1 MYDHLT
7 YWFITLLI
15 AYKPT
20 INFFLQKR
28 LMIML
33 MCIINHLELSY
44 SRGEVK
50 DFSNIHTFFCN
61 LCKEREPNEEGGGR
75 HGHERF

>member
-1 MYDHLT
+1 
-7 YWFITLLI
+7 
-15 AYKPT
+15 
-20 INFFLQKR
+20 
-28 LMIML
+28 MIML